1 MNLPAQ
7 VPLAWGAHRGASII
21 AEQLSG
27 NSSIHFKGYLGNNI
41 VKFFDY
47 TLASVGIKPNELKI
61 SIMIWLKLS
70 KELMQDITQEIH
82 HYIYVFILK
91 RLEKTYTRSSSW

>member
-1 MNLPAQ
+1 M
-7 VPLAWGAHRGASII
+7 GAHRGASII

-47 TLASVGIKPNELKI
+47 TLASVGIKPNELKNFDYD
-61 SIMIWLKLS
+61 MVEVN

-91 RLEKTYTRSSSW
+91 RLEKTYTQQQLVNKVPIKE

>member
-70 KELMQDITQEIH
+70 KELMQDITRK
-82 HYIYVFILK
+82 FTTTFTCLF
-91 RLEKTYTRSSSW
+91 

>member
-1 MNLPAQ
+1 M
-7 VPLAWGAHRGASII
+7 GAHRGASII

-47 TLASVGIKPNELKI
+47 TLASVGIKPNELKNFDYD
-61 SIMIWLKLS
+61 MVEVK
-70 KELMQDITQEIH
+70 QGAHAGYYPEIH

-91 RLEKTYTRSSSW
+91 KTRENLYAQQQLVNKVPIKE